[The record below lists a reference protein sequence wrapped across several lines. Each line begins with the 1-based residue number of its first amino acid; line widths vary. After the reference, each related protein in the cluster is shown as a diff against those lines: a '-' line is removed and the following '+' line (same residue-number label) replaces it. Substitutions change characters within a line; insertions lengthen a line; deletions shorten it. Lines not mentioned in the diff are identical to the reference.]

1 MEKLPCVLFLLDP
14 LFPFNIF
21 EYYTS
26 NKQIDRL
33 SVNQKGGSQGILS
46 TKEFIIPYFLS
57 QTCIKTIKIW
67 PPQQWNV
74 LFKWWRGCNMKKLK
88 KKHLLKNVATRIIQV
103 SVNTIIL
110 VFNNCL
116 KGQVLI
122 ISEQFINH
130 KTEDCFWILIWW
142 VLVFLMT
149 EKGSV

>member
-21 EYYTS
+21 EYYTC

-46 TKEFIIPYFLS
+46 TKEFILPYFLFYRER
-57 QTCIKTIKIW
+57 IKTIKKFLTSSTMKR
-67 PPQQWNV
+67 V
-74 LFKWWRGCNMKKLK
+74 LVVRVMTRSQRTQPMK
-88 KKHLLKNVATRIIQV
+88 KKHLLKNVATRTTQI

-122 ISEQFINH
+122 ISEQIH
-130 KTEDCFWILIWW
+130 K
-142 VLVFLMT
+142 
-149 EKGSV
+149 S

>member
-1 MEKLPCVLFLLDP
+1 VCFVFLDP

-46 TKEFIIPYFLS
+46 TKEFIIQYFFIANLYQNNKNLTS
-57 QTCIKTIKIW
+57 STMKRVVQVMTRLQYT
-67 PPQQWNV
+67 
-74 LFKWWRGCNMKKLK
+74 KKLK
-88 KKHLLKNVATRIIQV
+88 KKHLLKNVATRIIQI

-116 KGQVLI
+116 EGQVLI

-130 KTEDCFWILIWW
+130 KTEDCFWILI
-142 VLVFLMT
+142 
-149 EKGSV
+149 

>member
-1 MEKLPCVLFLLDP
+1 MCALVSVCKYELAYACNRVCNFNFVWKSQCFFLIGTIKINKQFWIEKLPCVLFLLDP

-74 LFKWWRGCNMKKLK
+74 LFKWWRGCNIQKSWRRSICSRMWLRASYKS
-88 KKHLLKNVATRIIQV
+88 LLTR
-103 SVNTIIL
+103 
-110 VFNNCL
+110 
-116 KGQVLI
+116 
-122 ISEQFINH
+122 
-130 KTEDCFWILIWW
+130 
-142 VLVFLMT
+142 
-149 EKGSV
+149 

>member
-21 EYYTS
+21 EYDTC

-46 TKEFIIPYFLS
+46 TKEFILPYFFLS
-57 QTCIKTIKIW
+57 RTYQNNKKILTSSTMKR
-67 PPQQWNV
+67 V
-74 LFKWWRGCNMKKLK
+74 LVVRVMTRSQRTQPMK
-88 KKHLLKNVATRIIQV
+88 KKHLLKNVATRTTQI

-122 ISEQFINH
+122 ISEQIH
-130 KTEDCFWILIWW
+130 K
-142 VLVFLMT
+142 
-149 EKGSV
+149 S